1 MNQDQYKT
9 SQELKCYITTSERI
23 YELEQEIKELE
34 SQITGLSAQKLD
46 GMPKAPGFQRSDR
59 VEKILDKLAQIEDEI
74 ISELEELKDKRA
86 KIKAILDQVKNPTLK
101 RLLEM
106 RYLESGEDSRPHS
119 WEYICCKMGY
129 SWRQIHRLHKEALDA
144 VKEIKSEDGTQWHT

>member
-9 SQELKCYITTSERI
+9 SQELKCYITTKERI

-46 GMPKAPGFQRSDR
+46 GMPKAPGFSRSDR
-59 VEKILDKLAQIEDEI
+59 VEKILDKLDQIEDEI
-74 ISELEELKDKRA
+74 VRELEELKDKRD
-86 KIKAILDQVKNPTLK
+86 KINGIIKKVKKPTLR

-144 VKEIKSEDGTQWHT
+144 VKEIKDGTHWHT